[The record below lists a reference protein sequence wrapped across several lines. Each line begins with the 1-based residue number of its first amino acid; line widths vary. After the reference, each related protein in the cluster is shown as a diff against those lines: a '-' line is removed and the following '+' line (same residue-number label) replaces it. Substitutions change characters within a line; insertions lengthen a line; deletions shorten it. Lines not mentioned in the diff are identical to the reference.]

1 MIIQGASSAL
11 RLLTKCPLRREQA
24 DRKDAVNTSM
34 WARAAPPRARTL
46 YSSAHPPLASSI
58 GEVCH

>member
-24 DRKDAVNTSM
+24 DCKDAVNPSLE
-34 WARAAPPRARTL
+34 ARAAPYMDAPNKP
-46 YSSAHPPLASSI
+46 SVFS
-58 GEVCH
+58 